1 MEKTTETTMIEN
13 TTSNLEGEEARREAA
28 AQGKLDEIN
37 RDMAKRG
44 TATEH
49 KIGAWEAMKIYRKG
63 AFWSIFISLSII
75 MRAYDIEIMGN
86 FYALPAFQQHFGVF
100 YKGHGYQIP
109 AAWVTL
115 QFLQAKSDTDIFQAS
130 SYVHGLFGRT
140 DYWGIHC
147 LISNGDLRSKEDF
160 CCLSYSHWHP
170 HLHAILRLHDWCPH
184 SISIS
189 LGSRLGW
196 LLRYCDHLCLR
207 GPPTQS
213 ARLPDRL

>member
-1 MEKTTETTMIEN
+1 MIEN
-13 TTSNLEGEEARREAA
+13 TTSNLDAEEKRREAA
-28 AQGKLDEIN
+28 AKGKLDEIN

-49 KIGAWEAMKIYRKG
+49 KIGNWEAMKIYRRG
-63 AFWSIFISLSII
+63 AFWSMFISLSII

-86 FYALPAFQQHFGVF
+86 FYALPAFQRHFGIF

-109 AAWVTL
+109 AAWVMF
-115 QFLQAKSDTDIFQAS
+115 QFLHAKANIDVFQAS
-130 SYVHGLFGRT
+130 RHVHGLPGRT

-147 LISNGDLRSKEDF
+147 LISNGDLRSEEDF
-160 CCLSYSHWHP
+160 CCLSYPHCHP
-170 HLHAILRLHDWCPH
+170 HLHAIFRLHDWCPH

-189 LGSRLGW
+189 LGGCLGR

-207 GPPTQS
+207 GPPTQF
-213 ARLPDRL
+213 ARLSDRL